1 MRPKYYADQII
12 LEKLVKTGFE
22 QRRKMIRS
30 SLKLF
35 NVNINSHLKNV
46 DLKPTLRAENLTV
59 SDWCRLAEQIE
70 KK

>member
-1 MRPKYYADQII
+1 
-12 LEKLVKTGFE
+12 VKTGFE

-30 SLKLF
+30 SLKSF